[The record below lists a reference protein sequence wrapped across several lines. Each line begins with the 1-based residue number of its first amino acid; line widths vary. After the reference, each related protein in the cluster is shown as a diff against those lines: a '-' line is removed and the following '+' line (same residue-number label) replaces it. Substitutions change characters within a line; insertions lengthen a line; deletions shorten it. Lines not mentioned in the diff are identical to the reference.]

1 MEFFHPFIEFTWFD
15 FKRDIGDSAYEWF
28 FFYSPKSRCVLSVSE
43 CLIKSQEGPEV
54 EESSPRTLQF
64 SPPGEVRPGNVG
76 PSVSTRS
83 GEPRIGSLRFL
94 A

>member
-64 SPPGEVRPGNVG
+64 STLVEHTPEKILI
-76 PSVSTRS
+76 VS
-83 GEPRIGSLRFL
+83 
-94 A
+94 